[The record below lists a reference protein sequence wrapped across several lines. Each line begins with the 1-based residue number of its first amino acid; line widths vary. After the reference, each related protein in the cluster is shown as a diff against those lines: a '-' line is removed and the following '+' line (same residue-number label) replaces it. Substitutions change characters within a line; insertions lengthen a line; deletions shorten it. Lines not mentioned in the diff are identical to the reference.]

1 MAPLWLHKSAL
12 VARALRLFALALLA
26 AACSDD
32 KPDTDT
38 DEKRSYSEKH
48 RAVVD
53 EAEKNEAEESPAER
67 EPVAEPTEKAPGETP
82 RSPSPSHRRIKHA
95 GGEVHAIEA
104 GSRSGQS
111 VLLLHGARFDASRW
125 VELGTLDAL
134 ASAGH
139 RAVAIDLPGHGDSEK
154 SKADAREFLAGLIP
168 KLQIGKPVVVA
179 PSMSG
184 RYAYP
189 LVESHPE
196 LVAGL
201 VAVAPAG
208 TVEHAPRLREL
219 ELPLLAVWGE
229 KDDVF
234 PAAQANR
241 LIAAVSGARKVVL
254 SGAGHACYIDRP
266 DAFHAALLGFIRS
279 MGN

>member
-1 MAPLWLHKSAL
+1 MVPLWLDNNAL
-12 VARALRLFALALLA
+12 VARALRLAALALLA
-26 AACSDD
+26 AACSGDE
-32 KPDTDT
+32 P

-48 RAVVD
+48 RAVVKR
-53 EAEKNEAEESPAER
+53 AEKDKAEEGPVERQPDAEQKT
-67 EPVAEPTEKAPGETP
+67 PGDAPP
-82 RSPSPSHRRIKHA
+82 SPSPSHRRIEHA
-95 GGEVHAIEA
+95 GGEVHLIEA

-111 VLLLHGARFDASRW
+111 VLLLHGARFDASKW
-125 VELGTLDAL
+125 MELGTLDAL

-139 RAVAIDLPGHGDSEK
+139 RAVAIDLPGHGDSKK
-154 SKADAREFLAGLIP
+154 SGADAREFLAGLIP

-184 RYAYP
+184 RYVYP

-229 KDDVF
+229 DDDVF
-234 PAAQANR
+234 PPAQANR
-241 LIAAVSGARKVVL
+241 LISAVSGARKVVL

-266 DAFHAALLGFIRS
+266 AAFHAALLGFIRS
-279 MGN
+279 MGS